1 MSKWTINAYTFTSEG
16 SSYPYT
22 IGFHTAD
29 LTDHIISGKLVI
41 TIDDTSK
48 VTFTIPYMQG
58 KDLYQ
63 GQTLIDIKYGNDRKF
78 FGTIVKK
85 NYENES
91 GIYTFEVTGVL
102 GTYQFMPNYDGY
114 GVDTIENYLAT
125 EMSRFKGTASAPY
138 ADSNPWTELYTG
150 HNEIPSTFGDIETEN
165 LSLIP
170 AFNINLQNTAS
181 SSYEFIKLIT
191 RQKNYII
198 PQNVYPK
205 GALHLFEIGE
215 KVYFKRIRQ
224 MNSQTVKYD
233 DNLISYSYSR
243 DTSPSKVRAYNT
255 VDVYPSEGGYNS
267 ERYPIPFYYQRV
279 NLSPKT
285 DGSGYTIDEIANES
299 SKIVSAKRQNSY
311 TAYAFDKH
319 LIDNTIPW
327 IEIDKYVSVTLFVDG
342 TETTTVMTVAQI
354 TYDLVDATKSSV
366 KLGNISNAF
375 ITGSE
380 QESQDF
386 QAALKDR
393 LQTSG
398 GTMTGGITFDEN
410 GNNAEIDTTE
420 ISLRDRYALTCN
432 LLDSSLIEQG
442 NISESSG
449 AEVASTNRLRSGF
462 CAVKAS
468 TSYTLSMSSS
478 AEFKIALEY
487 NSSKGFVGYK
497 FLSGTSCTFTTD
509 ANVAFVRITIG
520 YSNDATITPSNVS
533 NCQLEKGSTASSYV
547 PYTMD
552 GVEVA
557 SKLKN
562 WRLLGTWANA
572 NDSVTLPDYA
582 TELRIVPTI
591 GGYVL
596 ASLNYIIDLLSTQSG
611 RNQGCVYENSNNNA
625 LLYFTKNGL
634 TLTVNTITKS
644 TGWGGMSFHIYAK

>member
-442 NISESSG
+442 AIDGSTG
-449 AEVASTNRLRSGF
+449 ASVDWSARIRSGF
-462 CAVKAS
+462 TPIKPNTTYTVSWSGSAIPCMFYYSSSKTFVSAS
-468 TSYTLSMSSS
+468 LTNTEVTSYTFTTPSGV
-478 AEFKIALEY
+478 
-487 NSSKGFVGYK
+487 GFVK
-497 FLSGTSCTFTTD
+497 FTWGK
-509 ANVAFVRITIG
+509 
-520 YSNDATITPSNVS
+520 YSNANITPSDVS
-533 NCQLEKGSTASSYV
+533 NVQLEKGSTASSYV

-557 SKLKN
+557 ERCRAWRDLGQWTSNLTIPSYSTEILIMPIVNAN
-562 WRLLGTWANA
+562 WRMPHKHFLVQNIHSTYNLLCDTEGT
-572 NDSVTLPDYA
+572 
-582 TELRIVPTI
+582 
-591 GGYVL
+591 
-596 ASLNYIIDLLSTQSG
+596 NYYSQPFTWNSG
-611 RNQGCVYENSNNNA
+611 
-625 LLYFTKNGL
+625 TKTL
-634 TLTVNTITKS
+634 TLGNTTL
-644 TGWGGMSFHIYAK
+644 GGNWSQVKFYVYAK

>member
-386 QAALKDR
+386 QAALKGR
-393 LQTSG
+393 LETSG

-420 ISLRDRYALTCN
+420 ISLRDRYALACN

-442 NISESSG
+442 AIDGSTG
-449 AEVASTNRLRSGF
+449 ASVDWSARIRSGF
-462 CAVKAS
+462 TPIKPNTTYTVSWSGSAIPCMFYYSSSKTFVSAS
-468 TSYTLSMSSS
+468 LTNTEVTSYTFTTPSGV
-478 AEFKIALEY
+478 
-487 NSSKGFVGYK
+487 GFVK
-497 FLSGTSCTFTTD
+497 FTWGK
-509 ANVAFVRITIG
+509 
-520 YSNDATITPSNVS
+520 YSNANITPSDVS
-533 NCQLEKGSTASSYV
+533 NVQLEKGSTASSYV

-557 SKLKN
+557 ERCRAWRDLGQWTSNLTIPSYSTEILIMPIVNAN
-562 WRLLGTWANA
+562 WRMPHKHFLVQNIHSTYNLLCDTEGT
-572 NDSVTLPDYA
+572 
-582 TELRIVPTI
+582 
-591 GGYVL
+591 
-596 ASLNYIIDLLSTQSG
+596 NYYSQPFTWNSG
-611 RNQGCVYENSNNNA
+611 
-625 LLYFTKNGL
+625 TKTL
-634 TLTVNTITKS
+634 TLGNTTL
-644 TGWGGMSFHIYAK
+644 GGNWSQVKFYVYAK